1 MASQVSARRFDLS
14 RDTFDETNLYRSI
27 VKQQGRVTVDAD
39 DNEQRRIELHRSNL
53 TTLDVIGPC
62 GYPAGGTGFQIG
74 VDPTGKLL
82 TVGTGR
88 MYVGGLMCESFETT
102 QTLMLDSGTA
112 GNPPAVLPVSSGGY
126 TGLAPDTYLAYLDV
140 WEKDVTAI
148 DDPNIRETAL
158 GGPDTAARTQL
169 VAQVHL
175 VVEAS
180 GATCATATLP
190 ANPDHLGTL
199 TASTDPSAAAQD
211 CTLPPLAGYRG
222 QENQLYRVEI
232 HTGGPVGT
240 ATFKWSRENG
250 SVVTAIT
257 GATSGTV
264 GGTFTVQS
272 LGADSTLGF
281 AANDWVELIDDTL
294 VNTGQTGQ
302 LALIQPPDATSNT
315 ITLTPS
321 SPVNVISYGDNPKIR
336 RWDQTDATAWQ
347 GIVTSSTPIQ
357 LENGVQVAFG
367 GSTFYPGDYWLIPAR
382 TAIDEETGTLDFPT
396 TPQYPQYVV
405 HRQCKLAVIGYDTSS
420 GWGTPSDCRISFPP
434 LTGLPEMGGGCCTT
448 VTVVASGAG
457 LGEYTDI
464 GAAIAALPAAG
475 GVVGIEA
482 GNYTI
487 ASPIEVPANVTLRG
501 CGAAT
506 VITALDGAFVVIGD
520 AVTIEHLTFVLES
533 APAVAT
539 LPEAEVDELI
549 VRGNAVTTDDQAT
562 VTYAFSF
569 SCDSATI
576 CDNDLVGCG
585 IEVQPESFSV
595 VIRRNT
601 ILEAAERGI
610 SLGTQEG
617 AAQPPGQIVYVQQD
631 AQVNFADKDV
641 NLSSAPQSKTY
652 TFGVKAEEIQSPST
666 FTGLY
671 EYKPAE
677 EFNLASV
684 REVTIEQNVIDF
696 AAAEGIGATLT
707 AGVAELAGTVNA
719 SLILITDVTIAD
731 NQIVRCLSEA
741 RSEKG
746 AAAIAL
752 PVVERLSVLRNLVY
766 DNGREGPVSG
776 IGVLFGSGIEIR
788 QNRIQGNGSG
798 ATDDDL
804 FGLAAIELLVVF
816 SGTTTG
822 LDAGLPAAIVADNV
836 VSSTKAAALFV
847 MADGQVNVTG
857 NDFSV
862 TGVGANALSVGRCV
876 TVMDFGSGAQEMVS
890 AVGVAGALYFKDDQ
904 APNYSTDAEVTG
916 GQVMFCENRCLL
928 DARDTGKTVPAS
940 IALVSTDAVLAQ
952 DNQSRAFALASSTN
966 GKAGIIVANMLV
978 DGLVAQVSGNR
989 LSEDLAYA
997 SAMVVGG
1004 DTLGIGNHGTHCLLF
1019 QAAGTRVDNP
1029 NIVNPLNA
1037 PICKRLGTVLDDAAA
1052 GK

>member
-14 RDTFDETNLYRSI
+14 RDTFDETRLYRSI

-74 VDPTGKLL
+74 VDATGKLL

-88 MYVGGLMCESFETT
+88 IYVGGLLCESFDPT
-102 QTLMLDSGTA
+102 QTLMLDSATA
-112 GNPPAVLPVSSGGY
+112 GQPPAVLLVSSGSY
-126 TGLAPDTYLAYLDV
+126 PGLASDTYLAYLDV

-169 VAQVHL
+169 IAQVHL
-175 VVEAS
+175 VAEAS
-180 GATCATATLP
+180 GTTCATATLP

-211 CTLPPLAGYRG
+211 CMLPPLAGYRG

-232 HTGGPVGT
+232 HTGGSVGT

-250 SVVTAIT
+250 SVVTPIT
-257 GATSGTV
+257 GATSGNV

-294 VNTGQTGQ
+294 VNTGRTGQ
-302 LALIQPPDATSNT
+302 LALIQPPDPTSGT

-321 SPVNVISYGDNPKIR
+321 SPVNVVSYGDNPKIR
-336 RWDQTDATAWQ
+336 RWDQTDANAWQ

-396 TPQYPQYVV
+396 TAQYPQYVV
-405 HRQCKLAVIGYDTSS
+405 HRQCKLAVIAYDTSS
-420 GWGTPSDCRISFPP
+420 GWGTPTDCRIAFPP

-448 VTVVASGAG
+448 VTVVATGAG
-457 LGEYTDI
+457 LGEFTDI

-482 GNYTI
+482 GSYTI
-487 ASPIEVPANVTLRG
+487 ASPIAVPAGVTLRG
-501 CGAAT
+501 CGTAT
-506 VITALDGAFVVIGD
+506 VITAIDGAFVVSGD
-520 AVTIEHLTFVLES
+520 AVTIEDLAFILET

-539 LPEAEVDELI
+539 LPEAGIDQLI
-549 VRGNAVTTDDQAT
+549 VRGNVVTTDDQAT
-562 VTYAFSF
+562 VAYAFSF

-576 CDNDLVGCG
+576 CDNDLSGCG
-585 IEVQPESFSV
+585 IEVQPESAAI
-595 VIRRNT
+595 VIRGNT
-601 ILEAAERGI
+601 ILEAPERGI

-617 AAQPPGQIVYVQQD
+617 AAQAPAGTGFAQQR
-631 AQVNFADKDV
+631 AKFGF
-641 NLSSAPQSKTY
+641 APQGEKFS
-652 TFGVKAEEIQSPST
+652 FGYKVVDVQSPST
-666 FTGLY
+666 FTDLY
-671 EYKPAE
+671 AYKPVD
-677 EFNLASV
+677 NV
-684 REVTIEQNVIDF
+684 RLGTMRDITIEQNLIEL
-696 AAAEGIGATLT
+696 AAAEGIGAALT
-707 AGVAELAGTVNA
+707 ASIVDAAGNA
-719 SLILITDVTIAD
+719 STALIVCLDVTIAD
-731 NQIVRCLSEA
+731 NQILRCLA
-741 RSEKG
+741 GVRSERMSG

-752 PVVERLSVLRNLVY
+752 PVAERLSVLRNLVY
-766 DNGREGPVSG
+766 ENGREGPASG
-776 IGVLFGSGIEIR
+776 IGVLFGSGLEIR
-788 QNRIQGNGSG
+788 QNRIQGNGTG
-798 ATDDDL
+798 AAEDDL
-804 FGLAAIELLVVF
+804 FGLAAIELLIAF
-816 SGTTTG
+816 SGAPAG
-822 LDAGLPAAIVADNV
+822 LSAGLPAATVADNV

-857 NDFSV
+857 NDFTV

-876 TVMDFGSGAQEMVS
+876 TVVDFGSGAQEMVS
-890 AVGVAGALYFKDDQ
+890 AAAVVAGALYLKDDL
-904 APNYSTDAEVTG
+904 APVYSTNAEVAG

-928 DARDTGKTVPAS
+928 DARDTGKTVAGS
-940 IALVSTDAVLAQ
+940 IALVSTDAVLAEN
-952 DNQSRAFALASSTN
+952 NQSRAFVLASSPN
-966 GKAGIIVANMLV
+966 GKAGILIANVLV
-978 DGLVAQVSGNR
+978 DGLIAQVSGNR

-997 SAMVVGG
+997 SALVVGG

-1019 QAAGTRVDNP
+1019 EAAGTRVESP

-1037 PICKRLGTVLDDAAA
+1037 AYCKVLGAVLDQAAA